1 MEALSVILSLLLV
14 LIVGAGIW
22 FWVTYNTLVKLK
34 IRVEQ
39 AWSEITIQLKRRADL
54 IPNLVETI
62 KGYATHE
69 QGVFTAVTE
78 ARSSIMNATTPAEAG
93 KAEGMLEGALKSL
106 FAVAEAYPELK
117 ASTNFLQ
124 LQSDLTD
131 TEDKVMASRRFYN
144 AGVRDMN
151 TAISMFPTNIIAG
164 MFSFTSFEFFDVEDA
179 ENLQNPP
186 KVQF

>member
-1 MEALSVILSLLLV
+1 MEIFTILAFILLGIVV
-14 LIVGAGIW
+14 LAGIW
-22 FWVTYNTLVKLK
+22 FWATYNKLVKLK

-54 IPNLVETI
+54 IPNLVETV

-124 LQSDLTD
+124 LQADLTD

-151 TAISMFPTNIIAG
+151 TAISMFPTNLVAG
-164 MFSFTSFEFFDVEDA
+164 MFNFTTFEFFDVEDA
-179 ENLQNPP
+179 ESLQNPP